1 MTSVKCAGKIKHN
14 LNEYAGR
21 IEHNLNVLGES
32 STIKMCWE
40 YQAQFKCAG
49 TVKHILNVLGQSST
63 INMCWMGS
71 DSVPPPLKKE

>member
-49 TVKHILNVLGQSST
+49 TVKHILYVLDGVGLSA
-63 INMCWMGS
+63 
-71 DSVPPPLKKE
+71 PPLKNE